1 MGDPTTQHVRSR
13 NAVAWFALGVLPFL
27 ALVVARW
34 HLGPFSALGDWSHY
48 MLHADALYHGRSYT
62 DTGYIFTS
70 LNPFI
75 GPQAQPPG
83 LPAVLAALMAVA
95 GGTHDL
101 AIYRLAM
108 VAFGLLFLG
117 SAFLYIRRRSGVEI
131 ATATI
136 MVVGLW
142 LETGYVTN
150 AVQPDVGFS
159 AFLWIIF
166 AIADR
171 PGAWRRRDIIA
182 VTVLGLAA
190 LGFRTAALP
199 LVPALALYALLKRR
213 EIGWGPM
220 IPVAVWCA
228 CGLAAAVAV
237 PDALTFARVI
247 AGNPGRLFAS
257 IGEAL
262 RVYPFAAMELFLYP
276 FPGDR
281 VNDIY
286 HVMCAGFA
294 AIGAVR
300 WVRAEYRTLPALFV
314 VCYGGLLAVFP
325 MQDTRYLMPL
335 APLVVYAMWLGVVT
349 TARWIAARSNHSP
362 ESQKAGRVTVVAA
375 GAIAAIALVVLLRQ
389 PSPVPLLDAPGV
401 RSIFSLLRNE
411 HARAPVRAVFVN
423 PRVLTWET
431 GVPAM
436 GFFRASPDSTLAEFR
451 AKRITHV
458 VVGDVDT
465 DSYHAPSIAQAVT
478 ERPQAFRS
486 VFAEGPFTVFRFD
499 STRVQQP

>member
-1 MGDPTTQHVRSR
+1 M
-13 NAVAWFALGVLPFL
+13 WFALGALPFL
-27 ALVVARW
+27 VLVVAHW
-34 HLGPFSALGDWSHY
+34 DLGPLSALGDWSHY
-48 MLHADALYHGRSYT
+48 MLHADALYRGRSYT

-83 LPAVLAALMAVA
+83 LPAVLAALMAIA
-95 GGTHDL
+95 GGTHEL
-101 AIYRLAM
+101 AIYRLGM

-117 SAFLYIRRRSGVEI
+117 SAFVYIRRRSGVEI

-136 MVVGLW
+136 VLAGLW

-150 AVQPDVGFS
+150 AVQPDVGFA
-159 AFLWIIF
+159 AFVWLIF
-166 AIADR
+166 AITDR
-171 PGAWRRRDIIA
+171 PGAWRSREIVA
-182 VTVLGLAA
+182 VTVVGLAA

-199 LVPALALYALLKRR
+199 LVPALALYALMKRR

-247 AGNPGRLFAS
+247 AGNPDRVLAN
-257 IGEAL
+257 IEQAL
-262 RVYPFAAMELFLYP
+262 RVYPFAAIELFLYP

-281 VNDIY
+281 ANDIY
-286 HVMCAGFA
+286 HVVCAAFA

-300 WVRAEYRTLPALFV
+300 WIRAEYRSFPAVFI
-314 VCYGGLLAVFP
+314 VCYGGLLAVFRW
-325 MQDTRYLMPL
+325 QDSRYLMPL
-335 APLVVYAMWLGVVT
+335 APLVVYVMWLGVVT
-349 TARWIAARSNHSP
+349 TTRWIASRSNRSL
-362 ESQKAGRVTVVAA
+362 ESQKVARATVVAA
-375 GAIAAIALVVLLRQ
+375 GAIASIALVVLSRQ
-389 PSPVPLLDAPGV
+389 PSPVPLLEAPGV

-411 HARAPVRAVFVN
+411 HARSPVRAVFVN

-458 VVGDVDT
+458 VVGDVDI
-465 DSYHAPSIAQAVT
+465 DPYHAPSVAQAVT
-478 ERPQAFRS
+478 ERPRAFRS

-499 STRVQQP
+499 STRVEYP